1 MISYL
6 DCYPCLA
13 RHALEAARQV
23 TEDESIHREVL
34 NRVLAI
40 LPGFP
45 RGATPVRMA
54 AEVHAIIR
62 ELLGVD
68 DPYAAQKREYN
79 EKALARLP
87 QLRKIIEGSSDRLE
101 SAVRIAIAGNIID
114 FGAVSGEI
122 DVDASLRDSLEK
134 PLGLN
139 DYPRLRE
146 DIISSQKMV
155 YVGDNTGEIAFD
167 RLLVEEIQRLSKG
180 EITFVVRGR
189 PILNDATLEDA
200 RIVGLTDLVPVIPAG
215 GDAPGCELDRAPE
228 VKALFHEADLILAK
242 GQGNFE
248 ALSREPYPIY
258 FLLKVKCGLI
268 ARELGGKQ
276 GMSAVIRSQAADP

>member
-45 RGATPVRMA
+45 KGATPVRMA
-54 AEVHAIIR
+54 GEVH
-62 ELLGVD
+62 
-68 DPYAAQKREYN
+68 
-79 EKALARLP
+79 
-87 QLRKIIEGSSDRLE
+87 
-101 SAVRIAIAGNIID
+101 
-114 FGAVSGEI
+114 
-122 DVDASLRDSLEK
+122 ASLRDSLEK

-167 RLLVEEIQRLSKG
+167 RLLIEEIQRLSKG